1 MQGAFLVTAIS
12 DKSQYV
18 FMAKV
23 KQGKSKVKKADSVIS
38 LSEKNHEIF
47 YSTILNDQSLKTI
60 YGNMFQ
66 LLQKEVKLF
75 EDTKIMSSI
84 ELNGTVDKTHAKKKA
99 GQNQEEYT
107 VTGVEDTR

>member
-1 MQGAFLVTAIS
+1 MQGFFLVTAIS

-23 KQGKSKVKKADSVIS
+23 KSGKSKVKKADSVIS

-47 YSTILNDQSLKTI
+47 YSSITSEQSVKTI

-66 LLQKEVKLF
+66 MLQKEVKLF
-75 EDTKIMSSI
+75 EDTKIISSI
-84 ELNGTVDKTHAKKKA
+84 ELCG
-99 GQNQEEYT
+99 
-107 VTGVEDTR
+107 